1 METAG
6 KTFIVDRDIGS
17 NKVEGIYKT
26 IQAAIND
33 ATPGSTIK
41 ISPGLYDE
49 SILIKTSGLILEPKE
64 RGGEVTIQQF
74 VKPCIFVD
82 ITQGDTFTVN
92 HIRMLLKGPNKDED
106 IHCYQVDMDF
116 EKTGSKKCI

>member
-1 METAG
+1 METTAG
-6 KTFIVDRDIGS
+6 KTLIVDRDIGA

-33 ATPGSTIK
+33 ATTGSTIK

-64 RGGEVTIQQF
+64 RGGEVTI
-74 VKPCIFVD
+74 
-82 ITQGDTFTVN
+82 
-92 HIRMLLKGPNKDED
+92 
-106 IHCYQVDMDF
+106 
-116 EKTGSKKCI
+116 